1 MFSRNGNFFF
11 IDIIYKRQRCLMY
24 ISYQGER
31 GVVCRIG
38 RGSPRR
44 KMFER
49 NCLRG
54 ILRKLKRK
62 RCASAICF
70 MMRIWRNLCI
80 CLRIQI
86 CVEYRSKFGICANQ
100 FLDSAGNP
108 SLWTGGGV
116 GRSLTLDK
124 YPPPYQILLTPLI
137 TRLNS

>member
-1 MFSRNGNFFF
+1 MFNV
-11 IDIIYKRQRCLMY
+11 
-24 ISYQGER
+24 YQLS
-31 GVVCRIG
+31 G
-38 RGSPRR
+38 RKGCGLQDRKGSPRR

-137 TRLNS
+137 TRLDS